1 MIIGTI
7 ALEVV
12 ILGVAY
18 ASVAFFLQRK
28 VSNIDKV
35 NEIRNKINVHQKELN
50 EMMKNKVPN
59 TDLEKKQQEM
69 MAMLSESMKYQMKG
83 MFVVV
88 PMFILFYY
96 FLLPAA
102 FTGISGNIAT
112 LFTLGFTYQTLF
124 VGSAFV
130 TGIILLISVTIVT
143 KLNKARQSADQG
155 SASAN
160 DAKA

>member
-1 MIIGTI
+1 MIIETI

-18 ASVAFFLQRK
+18 ASVAFLLQRK

-35 NEIRNKINVHQKELN
+35 NEIRVKINTHQKELN
-50 EMMKNKVPN
+50 EMMKSNAQKS
-59 TDLEKKQQEM
+59 DLDKKQQEM
-69 MAMLSESMKYQMKG
+69 MVMLSESMKYQMKG

-96 FLLPAA
+96 FLLPTA

-143 KLNKARQSADQG
+143 KLNKAKQQANGGPAD
-155 SASAN
+155 AS